1 MRKSIVLLQLLLFAL
16 LISSLPLLSSCSD
29 DEPDYLVGYYLT
41 IDSQI
46 TLKLNDVEDEQATA
60 ADNSVDIISY
70 TVRRMRAALQEAY
83 PASTHQGN
91 DVAVLTS
98 LNDIYRAYKLAYSD
112 FEGYTVCVLTLY
124 RAKMDGDIV
133 VGSQPITTYHFG
145 ALPKDVVPEAI

>member
-1 MRKSIVLLQLLLFAL
+1 MRKSIVLLQLLLFTL

-41 IDSQI
+41 IDSKI
-46 TLKLNDVEDEQATA
+46 TLKLNDVEDDQATA
-60 ADNSVDIISY
+60 PDNSVDIISY
-70 TVRRMRAALQEAY
+70 TVRRMRAALLEAY
-83 PASTHQGN
+83 PVDTHQGN

-98 LNDIYRAYKLAYSD
+98 LNDIYRAYKVAYSD

>member
-1 MRKSIVLLQLLLFAL
+1 
-16 LISSLPLLSSCSD
+16 
-29 DEPDYLVGYYLT
+29 
-41 IDSQI
+41 
-46 TLKLNDVEDEQATA
+46 
-60 ADNSVDIISY
+60 
-70 TVRRMRAALQEAY
+70 MRAALQEAY
-83 PASTHQGN
+83 PAYTHQGN

-98 LNDIYRAYKLAYSD
+98 LNDIYRAYKVAYSD

>member
-1 MRKSIVLLQLLLFAL
+1 MRKSIDLLQLLLFAL

-60 ADNSVDIISY
+60 PDNSVDIISY

-83 PASTHQGN
+83 PAYTHQGN

-98 LNDIYRAYKLAYSD
+98 LNDIYRTYKVAYSD

-133 VGSQPITTYHFG
+133 VGSRPITTYHFG